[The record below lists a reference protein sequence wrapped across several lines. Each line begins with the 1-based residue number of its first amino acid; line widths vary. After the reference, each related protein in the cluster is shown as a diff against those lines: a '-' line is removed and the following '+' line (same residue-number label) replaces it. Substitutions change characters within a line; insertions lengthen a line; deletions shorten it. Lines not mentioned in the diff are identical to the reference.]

1 MRNHRRVLIQSASA
15 ATSGQLDYSHGCIRR
30 FTLRE
35 TTGTTAAVVRLYDGS
50 GTGGALI
57 ETISLSPGQSTRDR
71 YNYGEFEYEAGLYMS
86 VVSGTFEYAI
96 ELNPYYQG
104 YTPEVVPV
112 VMVNPEVI
120 EVNIPQL
127 SPSNP

>member
-1 MRNHRRVLIQSASA
+1 MHYRRRALIQSSSPAVDM
-15 ATSGQLDYSHGCIRR
+15 QLDFSHGCIRR

-35 TTGTTAAVVRLYDGS
+35 TTGTASAVVQLFDGS
-50 GTGGALI
+50 SSSGSLI

-71 YNYGEFEYEAGLYMS
+71 YNYGEFEYVSGLYMN

-96 ELNPYYQG
+96 ELNPYEQG
-104 YTPEVVPV
+104 YTPEVMPV

-120 EVNIPQL
+120 EVNLPTL
-127 SPSNP
+127 SPINP